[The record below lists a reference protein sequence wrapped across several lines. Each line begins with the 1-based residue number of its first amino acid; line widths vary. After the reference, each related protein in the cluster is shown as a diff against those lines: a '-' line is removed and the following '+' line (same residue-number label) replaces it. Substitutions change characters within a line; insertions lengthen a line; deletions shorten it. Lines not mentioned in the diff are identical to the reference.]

1 MNQLIWLAFE
11 ESALSTD
18 RLQQIQALSQTLQAQ
33 IVVYTDSRYAD
44 KVFQFSRGSAP
55 DPDKGLRP
63 LEPAICSSASIS
75 YQVPW
80 PTMDSLKCDCTVVIN
95 DALVSKLNHPA
106 VAALDLE
113 KLFYEYSVC
122 ALLAPHS
129 QRWLR
134 TLSILSAAAQMQF
147 IPNLC
152 TRFLPDCARWICAG
166 RVVEKR
172 QIPGESF
179 IGTLSLDEPSPN
191 HGLWPISAHPLTVAE
206 VAENDLLTVWPPAK
220 ISFEPFVSDM
230 MGLDNARIVFAGGRG
245 LGSKQNFDRLVQC
258 AQRFGAAVAAS
269 RLAVDLGWCRNDLQV
284 GQTGRAICPDVY
296 IAFGISGAIQHLA
309 GIKNAKKIIA
319 INTDKDAPIFRY
331 ADYGVIAD
339 ANDVIERLSGAL
351 PRTPPK
357 G

>member
-1 MNQLIWLAFE
+1 MNHLIWLAFE
-11 ESALSTD
+11 ESAVSTA
-18 RLQQIQALSQTLQAQ
+18 RMQQIQALSQTLQAQ

-44 KVFQFSRGSAP
+44 KLAEG
-55 DPDKGLRP
+55 
-63 LEPAICSSASIS
+63 
-75 YQVPW
+75 
-80 PTMDSLKCDCTVVIN
+80 DCTIVIN
-95 DALVSKLNHPA
+95 DHLVSKLNHPA
-106 VAALDLE
+106 VAALELE
-113 KLFYEYSVC
+113 KLFYDYAVA

-134 TLSILSAAAQMQF
+134 TLSILSATAQMQF

-152 TRFLPDCARWICAG
+152 TRFLPDCARLICAG

-172 QIPGESF
+172 RIPEDRF
-179 IGTLSLDEPSPN
+179 IGTLSLDEPATD
-191 HGLWPISAHPLTVAE
+191 HGLWPISAHPLTITE

-220 ISFEPFVSDM
+220 ISFEPFVSDTI
-230 MGLDNARIVFAGGRG
+230 GLDNARVVFAGGRG
-245 LGSKQNFDRLVQC
+245 LESKQNFDKLVNC

-339 ANDVIERLSGAL
+339 ANEMIERLLHGHL
-351 PRTPPK
+351 
-357 G
+357 